1 MKHSQ
6 LREIIREELK
16 KLNELKDVDIKL
28 PSAYKF
34 DSILKGFN
42 SHDYEFVYKDYTIRC
57 DHRYG
62 KWISIAITMKNY
74 GGYVFDTPKKFN
86 DVKSATKFILSLK
99 SKMDK
104 KETGKTVAF
113 RG

>member
-1 MKHSQ
+1 MKHSK

-16 KLNELKDVDIKL
+16 KLNESEETDISL

-34 DSILKGFN
+34 DSILKGSN
-42 SHDYEFVYKDYTIRC
+42 SHDYEFIYKDYTIRC

-62 KWISIAITMKNY
+62 KWISVAITMKNY
-74 GGYVFDTPKKFN
+74 GGYVLDTPKKFN
-86 DVKSATKFILSLK
+86 DVKSATRFILSLK

-104 KETGKTVAF
+104 GETGKTISF
-113 RG
+113 RK